1 MWILK
6 HYKHMLNT
14 RSVDKKIDVLE
25 TRKSKH
31 QKLDDPEFPY
41 LRMGKLQGEDI
52 IANRDN
58 GKVGEPD
65 PW

>member
-1 MWILK
+1 
-6 HYKHMLNT
+6 MLNT

-65 PW
+65 P